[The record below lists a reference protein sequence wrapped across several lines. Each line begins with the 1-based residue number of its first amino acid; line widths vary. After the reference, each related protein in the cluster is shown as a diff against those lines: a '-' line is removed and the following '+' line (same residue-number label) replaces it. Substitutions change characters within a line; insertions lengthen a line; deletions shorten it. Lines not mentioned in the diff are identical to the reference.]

1 MNRALLRILVL
12 FVAALAWAAPVTA
25 ANFLWE
31 VQSLTGRGYIYG
43 TVHAGK
49 QSWFPL
55 PEAVEKAFNDS
66 NVLAV
71 EADITDPAAAQDTGS
86 LRYAPPDSLKAHVA
100 PEDYERFKQLLVRY
114 RLSEAQVAQ
123 GKPFMAVSLLVFA
136 EWIRQGYHP
145 IYGIDG
151 YLIQKAKAEAKP
163 VVELEGVEAQTRLID
178 SLTEDESREIFS
190 STLVAIE
197 KGLAA
202 DQVNGVVKAWQEG
215 KPDELLE
222 VARKYDSQVKG
233 APELE
238 EKFIWSRHDEMLK
251 KIDGYLRDPRQRY
264 FIAVGA
270 LHLAG
275 PRGLIEQLRK
285 RGYIVRQL

>member
-12 FVAALAWAAPVTA
+12 FVTALAWAVPVTA

-31 VQSLTGRGYIYG
+31 IQSLTGRGYIYG

-55 PEAVEKAFNDS
+55 PEAVEKAFSDS
-66 NVLAV
+66 NVLVV
-71 EADITDPAAAQDTGS
+71 EADITDPAAAKDDGS
-86 LRYAPPDSLKAHVA
+86 LRYAPPDSLKAHIA
-100 PEDYERFKQLLVRY
+100 SEDYERFRKLLTRY
-114 RLSEAQVAQ
+114 RVPEDQVAQ
-123 GKPFMAVSLLVFA
+123 GKPFMAASLLVFA

-163 VVELEGVEAQTRLID
+163 VIELEGVEMQMRLIG
-178 SLTEDESREIFS
+178 SLTEEESREIFS
-190 STLVAIE
+190 STLVALE
-197 KGLAA
+197 NGLAA
-202 DQVNGVVKAWQEG
+202 EQVNGVVKAWKEG
-215 KPDELLE
+215 KPDDLLE
-222 VARKYDSQVKG
+222 VARKYDTQVKG
-233 APELE
+233 AEALE
-238 EKFIWSRHDEMLK
+238 DKFIWSRHDEMLK
-251 KIDGYLRDPRQRY
+251 KIDGYLRDSKQRH

-275 PRGLIEQLRK
+275 PRGLVEQLRK
-285 RGYIVRQL
+285 RGYIVRQI